1 MNLGLAYWTTARY
14 PESAEAFQQ
23 ALHIDPNNVTA
34 LNGLGIAQFHM
45 GQREQGIQSV
55 KQAVKVNPG
64 FVDGHLN
71 LARWY
76 HGMGRYEEAA
86 AAYTQVTKIILHG
99 PRLTLNAVKTIS
111 ILARGRPHNDD
122 KAPIVELT
130 DRHLDEPV
138 IVVMLLV
145 QVCGRCKKLNA

>member
-1 MNLGLAYWTTARY
+1 
-14 PESAEAFQQ
+14 
-23 ALHIDPNNVTA
+23 
-34 LNGLGIAQFHM
+34 M

-86 AAYTQVTKIILHG
+86 AAYTQVTKIIPKWPQTYFERTQDYLYLG
-99 PRLTLNAVKTIS
+99 KYEAAAS
-111 ILARGRPHNDD
+111 DARTYL
-122 KAPIVELT
+122 ELT
-130 DRHLDEPV
+130 DWHSDRAQYMRDARIGEHRFQRPCARNLCDT
-138 IVVMLLV
+138 
-145 QVCGRCKKLNA
+145 